1 MSAEEEK
8 KKTRWRSLLFGFF
21 LVLLPPALTGIV
33 PLAGCSGGLSGGS
46 VPLPNQGVRQTRLVG
61 TVVDGNDPSV
71 PLANAV
77 ITIVTPQGQIVT
89 AQTDTLGQFRVHVP
103 RGGLYWLTIRPP
115 QEVVGLLQSDE
126 IEIEVEEDE
135 VHLVIPLYR
144 RDLILP
150 TIQTARIDP
159 QSVRLKVREKVTFRL
174 LLEPGA
180 VVLITPIWTVHGGI
194 GLINPDGTFVA
205 TRAGSG
211 RVEARLRRLRAV
223 AWVEVEE

>member
-1 MSAEEEK
+1 M
-8 KKTRWRSLLFGFF
+8 
-21 LVLLPPALTGIV
+21 
-33 PLAGCSGGLSGGS
+33 
-46 VPLPNQGVRQTRLVG
+46 PLPNQGVRQTRLVG